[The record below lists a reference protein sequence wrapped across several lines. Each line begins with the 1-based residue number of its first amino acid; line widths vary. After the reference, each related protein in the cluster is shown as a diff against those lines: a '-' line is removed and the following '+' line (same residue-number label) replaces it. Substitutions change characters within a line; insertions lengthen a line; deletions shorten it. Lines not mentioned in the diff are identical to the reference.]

1 MLLLENGKLDIKAIE
16 KLNEEDLNKE
26 QESWGSKQWVEYF
39 QRNGTFTLDEFEEI
53 AMNKK
58 KKKMIK
64 KYGHI
69 IE

>member
-26 QESWGSKQWVEYF
+26 QESWGSKQLVEYF

-53 AMNKK
+53 AMNIIKE
-58 KKKMIK
+58 KMIK

>member
-39 QRNGTFTLDEFEEI
+39 QRNGTFTLDEVEEI
-53 AMNKK
+53 AMNIIKE
-58 KKKMIK
+58 KMIK

>member
-26 QESWGSKQWVEYF
+26 QVSWGSKQWVEYF

-53 AMNKK
+53 AMNIIKE
-58 KKKMIK
+58 KMIK